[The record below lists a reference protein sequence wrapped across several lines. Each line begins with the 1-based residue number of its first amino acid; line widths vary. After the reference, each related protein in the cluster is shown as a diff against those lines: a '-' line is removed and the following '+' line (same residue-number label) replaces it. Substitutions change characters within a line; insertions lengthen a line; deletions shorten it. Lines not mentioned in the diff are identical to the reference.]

1 MTHGSEHGRVEL
13 AAVRGRGSS
22 GAVDCVQFTYAQSV
36 TVNVT
41 VLTYDVSRLTN
52 Y

>member
-1 MTHGSEHGRVEL
+1 MTHGSEHGWVEL
-13 AAVRGRGSS
+13 AVVRGRGSS
-22 GAVDCVQFTYAQSV
+22 GGVDCVQFTYAQSV